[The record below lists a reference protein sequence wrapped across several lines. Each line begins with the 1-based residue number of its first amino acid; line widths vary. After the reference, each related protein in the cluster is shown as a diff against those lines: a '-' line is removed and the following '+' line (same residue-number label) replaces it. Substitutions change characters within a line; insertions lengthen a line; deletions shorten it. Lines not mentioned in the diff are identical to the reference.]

1 MSSIIS
7 KALISLWNKF
17 SPYKIGTV
25 RKKLVFKNFDE
36 SVRFFLVVEIDG
48 EECDFE
54 VTELFIK
61 SLKQGSLIVAKCI
74 TYQNS
79 NYICNIL

>member
-17 SPYKIGTV
+17 SSYKIGTV
-25 RKKLVFKNFDE
+25 KKKLVFKNFDE
-36 SVRFFLVVEIDG
+36 SVRFFLVVEVDG

-54 VTELFIK
+54 VTESFIK
-61 SLKQGSLIVAKCI
+61 DLRQGSLIVAKCV

-79 NYICNIL
+79 NYICSIL

>member
-25 RKKLVFKNFDE
+25 KKKLVFKNFDE
-36 SVRFFLVVEIDG
+36 SVRFFLIVEIDG

-54 VTELFIK
+54 VTESFIK
-61 SLKQGSLIVAKCI
+61 GLNQGSLIVAKCI